1 MINFMD
7 LKPGQKLALKDG
19 SVVEVIENMGDGI
32 WVQVRYLEA
41 PKTPALVGS
50 EELLHCEEA
59 VGSA

>member
-1 MINFMD
+1 MD